1 MPQTEFESV
10 ALFEHRFW
18 LQILGDHS
26 RFILMSL
33 APMEVAQIQQAEHF
47 KYIFDQLLE
56 QARHDL
62 KGQPLQLLTN
72 QATYYATSLRNF
84 KLELL
89 QLQLQG
95 NITIHLPPT
104 FLNHML
110 NEIEEYLRILGF
122 IAVGQVPPDCHPIHL
137 HLLWLPDASG
147 HAGSIADNL
156 DQVEKRLKEKSQ
168 TFSKHFDDYHLKA
181 IELAGYLRTNLTQFP
196 ALAQFTSD
204 VELEI
209 RLFTEF
215 LEEIE
220 RLELD
225 ERILGTLSP
234 LMPDH
239 MAREECYYLIKLAQ
253 SSARPLPACD
263 PTKPRVE

>member
-1 MPQTEFESV
+1 MPQTEFASA

-26 RFILMSL
+26 RFIFMSL
-33 APMEVAQIQQAEHF
+33 TPDNVAEIQQADHF
-47 KYIFDQLLE
+47 KRIFDQLLE
-56 QARHDL
+56 QARQDL
-62 KGQPLQLLTN
+62 NEQQLQLLTN

-89 QLQLQG
+89 QKQLLGQ
-95 NITIHLPPT
+95 IKTHLPPT
-104 FLNHML
+104 FYNHML
-110 NEIEEYLRILGF
+110 NEIEEYLRILNYLS
-122 IAVGQVPPDCHPIHL
+122 AGQVPPNCHPLHL

-147 HAGSIADNL
+147 HAGSIAANL
-156 DQVEKRLKEKSQ
+156 DLVEKRLMERSQ
-168 TFSKHFDDYHLKA
+168 EFSKHFDDYHLKA

-253 SSARPLPACD
+253 STAGSLPDCD